1 MESCIIQL
9 KENKIFAKLAI
20 MIKVFSEEKKG
31 DVSIVAVADH
41 QKDLNNLRLLSY
53 SLFDGK
59 DKVQLNK
66 QDYGGPY
73 VKFKCSDYMDAQG
86 KYDMTK
92 IQIRIEELK
101 RQYN

>member
-1 MESCIIQL
+1 
-9 KENKIFAKLAI
+9 

-31 DVSIVAVADH
+31 DVSIVVVADH
-41 QKDLNNLRLLSY
+41 QRDLNNLRLLSY
-53 SLFDGK
+53 ALFQGK

-73 VKFKCSDYMDAQG
+73 VKFKCTDYVDVQG
-86 KYDMTK
+86 NYDMKK
-92 IQIRIEELK
+92 IQDRIEELK

>member
-1 MESCIIQL
+1 
-9 KENKIFAKLAI
+9 

-31 DVSIVAVADH
+31 DISIIAVADH
-41 QKDLNNLRLLSY
+41 QRDLNNLRLMSY
-53 SLFDGK
+53 SLFQK

-73 VKFKCSDYMDAQG
+73 IKFQCTDCRDAEG
-86 KYDMTK
+86 HYDMKK
-92 IQIRIEELK
+92 IQEQIHELE

>member
-1 MESCIIQL
+1 MMPSKIIQL
-9 KENKIFAKLAI
+9 KENKIFAKHSI

-41 QKDLNNLRLLSY
+41 QKDLNNLRLMSY
-53 SLFDGK
+53 ALFQK

-73 VKFKCSDYMDAQG
+73 VKFKCSDYVDVQG
-86 KYDMTK
+86 SYDMKK
-92 IQIRIEELK
+92 IQERVMELEK
-101 RQYN
+101 QYN